1 MKNII
6 KGVLDDISN
15 DQINLASA
23 AARETIANL
32 IMAALKSRGCYTEYE
47 DEAEDE
53 FLEREK
59 WVCTICGKNTFE
71 VDFDYIGSETNHL
84 SCELEVE
91 VA

>member
-15 DQINLASA
+15 DQINLASS
-23 AARETIANL
+23 AARETMTDL
-32 IMAALKSRGCYTEYE
+32 IIAALKSRGCYTEYDDE
-47 DEAEDE
+47 DEDE

-71 VDFDYIGSETNHL
+71 VDFNYIGSETNHL
-84 SCELEVE
+84 SCELELK
-91 VA
+91 

>member
-15 DQINLASA
+15 DQINLASS
-23 AARETIANL
+23 AARETITNL
-32 IMAALKSRGCYTEYE
+32 IIAALKSRGCYTEY
-47 DEAEDE
+47 DNTDEDE

-84 SCELEVE
+84 SCELELK
-91 VA
+91 

>member
-15 DQINLASA
+15 DQINLASS
-23 AARETIANL
+23 AARETMTDL
-32 IMAALKSRGCYTEYE
+32 IIAALKSRGCYTEYDNE
-47 DEAEDE
+47 DEDE

-71 VDFDYIGSETNHL
+71 VDFNYIGSETNHL
-84 SCELEVE
+84 SCELELK
-91 VA
+91 

>member
-15 DQINLASA
+15 DQINLASS
-23 AARETIANL
+23 AARETITNL
-32 IMAALKSRGCYTEYE
+32 IIAALKSRGCYTEY
-47 DEAEDE
+47 DDEDE

-84 SCELEVE
+84 SCELELK
-91 VA
+91 